1 MVKQWFDMNK
11 FFSLCIE
18 NCYIDAERPPVSNG
32 LCYIFGAFLLCATVE
47 QLHVLALFTLLVF
60 KSLHWTVYM
69 LAIFKLIF
77 FLFKAIRLS
86 I

>member
-11 FFSLCIE
+11 FFSLWIE

-60 KSLHWTVYM
+60 KGLYWTVM

-77 FLFKAIRLS
+77 CLFEAIRLNV
-86 I
+86 